1 VPGLQKAH
9 VNSVGFLLSM
19 LFHALKKESMLAH
32 RLLFF
37 WLKTISTASGCLS
50 VLALASKI
58 LGLMRSK
65 ENFENFF
72 LPHPVR
78 FLTNTA
84 PHLPN
89 GDAKIRSPQPAF
101 IYPAFIYIDATR
113 SQRITKSAP
122 GPMN

>member
-19 LFHALKKESMLAH
+19 LFHALKKESVLAQ

-37 WLKTISTASGCLS
+37 GSKLLAPHLVACPL
-50 VLALASKI
+50 LALASKI

-78 FLTNTA
+78 SLTNTA
-84 PHLPN
+84 PHLQN
-89 GDAKIRSPQPAF
+89 GDAK
-101 IYPAFIYIDATR
+101 
-113 SQRITKSAP
+113 
-122 GPMN
+122 N